1 MSALTSRA
9 WWLAAGQRAARSAL
23 VTLLVWIPALLD
35 DVAVHAPAAASTI
48 GLMVVASLAT
58 SLRSLP
64 ELDGTVRSWWIAT
77 LDRVVRTFFQ
87 VLAAG
92 IPAVTLLQDVP
103 WLVLLEQAAA
113 AALGSLVLAMISALP
128 ESQPVTVP
136 AADVVAHVGP
146 DGHLITGDAS
156 DLGAGQLVD
165 LGAPTRY
172 LVTPPRV

>member
-1 MSALTSRA
+1 MSALTSRV

-23 VTLLVWIPALLD
+23 VTLLAWMPALLD
-35 DVAVHAPAAASTI
+35 DVAATAPAAGSTVA
-48 GLMVVASLAT
+48 LAVVLSLVT
-58 SLRSLP
+58 SLRWLP
-64 ELDGTVRSWWIAT
+64 ELDGAPRPWWAAT
-77 LDRVVRTFFQ
+77 IDRVVRTFFQ
-87 VLAAG
+87 VLLAG

-113 AALGSLVLAMISALP
+113 AALGTLVLAMISALP
-128 ESQPVTVP
+128 EAQPVTVP